1 MPGIRLFLH
10 HVQQSFRRDGNI
22 PANTQVQAAA
32 AAQHPGAIRE
42 LIAIID
48 DGTVSNN
55 QAKDVFA
62 KMWDEPALAAAQAA
76 KLLGFEKADS
86 SFLDGIVREV
96 ISANPDKVA
105 EIQGGNE
112 KLLNWLTGQVMKAAK
127 GKANPKIVTEALK
140 KALSME

>member
-1 MPGIRLFLH
+1 M
-10 HVQQSFRRDGNI
+10 QEKQ
-22 PANTQVQAAA
+22 PAGKRNSCAPT
-32 AAQHPGAIRE
+32 G
-42 LIAIID
+42 
-48 DGTVSNN
+48 
-55 QAKDVFA
+55 
-62 KMWDEPALAAAQAA
+62 AAAQAA